1 MNDAAYVSAGKMPG
15 AGGLP
20 VGVTGRGMALLSGG
34 IDSPV
39 AAYRMM
45 RRGLRLDFVHF
56 HAHPLVSAASREKA
70 AELAAH
76 LTRWQVRSTLM
87 LVPFGNLQREIVANT
102 LRPLRVVLY
111 RRFMLRIASALAER
125 SGATVLV
132 TGESLGQVASQTLEN
147 MAVIEKAAAFPVM
160 RPLVGMDK
168 NEIIEQARRLRTF
181 ETSIIPDEDCC
192 TLFVP
197 AHPETRARIEEVE
210 TAESRFDIPRMIDD
224 AVRATEVERFWFPPR
239 RESRRCQ
246 SCRGRRLAAENRDG
260 DSTQGRGTRSRRA
273 AMPRSGSR
281 VRLLHAR
288 ARPQSRSVVSRR
300 SG

>member
-1 MNDAAYVSAGKMPG
+1 MPG

-20 VGVTGRGMALLSGG
+20 VGVTGRGLALLSGG

-39 AAYRMM
+39 AAHRMM

-56 HAHPLVSAASREKA
+56 HAYPIVSAASREKA

-76 LTRWQVRSTLM
+76 LTRWQARSTLM

-168 NEIIEQARRLRTF
+168 NEIIDQARRLRSF
-181 ETSIIPDEDCC
+181 ETSILPDQDCC
-192 TLFVP
+192 TLFMP

-210 TAESRFDIPRMIDD
+210 AAESRFDIPRMIDD
-224 AVRATEVERFWFPPR
+224 AVRSTEVERFWFPPR
-239 RESRRCQ
+239 
-246 SCRGRRLAAENRDG
+246 AA
-260 DSTQGRGTRSRRA
+260 QVA
-273 AMPRSGSR
+273 A
-281 VRLLHAR
+281 AR
-288 ARPQSRSVVSRR
+288 APEPQY
-300 SG
+300 